1 MAGGRSGV
9 GRDGVR
15 AIVVAAGR
23 GLRLDPYTRRCPKPL
38 LYVAGRP
45 ILGHLLDSLRATGI
59 ADLVVVVGYLGEQ
72 IVAYLRTRHGPPPR
86 IVVQEELLGNGHA
99 VYAARAYLDGPVLVL
114 FGDTI
119 PIADLSAPLRTRTG
133 AASIG
138 VTEVEDGRAYGIV
151 DVSDDGRVRRIW
163 EKPAIPPSR
172 CAVAGVFFFPGAR
185 PLRDALESL
194 VTATGGAPPVPGS
207 ARLPPL
213 AGGDPGSLRDPRPR
227 PAGPPGGEVWFVDA
241 IQRMIDHGHP
251 VETFPVDR
259 FYDCGTAEQM
269 LTANR
274 ELLAAAAV
282 QPGGHGGAD
291 PSDAAGAGTHVAA
304 AFSNTVIEAPCAVS
318 PEAAVVDA
326 HIGPFVTVAPGAR
339 IVHARV
345 SDAVVLPGAVIEDE
359 TIEHAIIDTSRGMNG
374 HARGD

>member
-9 GRDGVR
+9 GQHGVR

-23 GLRLDPYTRRCPKPL
+23 GARLDPYTRWCPKPL

-45 ILGHLLDSLRATGI
+45 ILEHLLDALGAVGI
-59 ADLVVVVGYLGEQ
+59 TDLVVVAGYLREQ
-72 IVAYLRTRHGPPPR
+72 IVAYLRTRPGPLPR
-86 IVVQEELLGNGHA
+86 IVVQEALLGNGHA
-99 VYAARAYLDGPVLVL
+99 VYAARAYLDKPVLVL

-119 PIADLSAPLRTRTG
+119 PIADLSAPLRAGLG
-133 AASIG
+133 ARAAAIG

-151 DVSDDGRVRRIW
+151 DVSEDGRVRRLW

-172 CAVAGVFFFPGAR
+172 CAVSGVFFFPDAR
-185 PLRDALESL
+185 PLRDALEAL
-194 VTATGGAPPVPGS
+194 ITGGA
-207 ARLPPL
+207 R
-213 AGGDPGSLRDPRPR
+213 
-227 PAGPPGGEVWFVDA
+227 GGEFWFVDA

-251 VETFPVDR
+251 VETFPVER
-259 FYDCGTAEQM
+259 FYDCGTVEQL

-274 ELLAAAAV
+274 ELLAQVAV
-282 QPGGHGGAD
+282 PSGDHGWPD
-291 PSDAAGAGTHVAA
+291 PSAGAGTRGAA

-318 PEAAVVDA
+318 PEATVVDA

-345 SDAVVLPGAVIEDE
+345 RDAVVLPGAVIEGE
-359 TIEHAIIDTSRGMNG
+359 TIEHAIIDAPRGEG
-374 HARGD
+374 YPKGR

>member
-9 GRDGVR
+9 GRHSVR
-15 AIVVAAGR
+15 AIIVAAGR
-23 GLRLDPYTRRCPKPL
+23 GRRLDPYTQRCPKPL

-45 ILGHLLDSLRATGI
+45 ILGHLLDLLRATGI
-59 ADLVVVVGYLGEQ
+59 ADLVVVAGYLREQ
-72 IVAYLRTRHGPPPR
+72 IVAYLGTRPGPPPR
-86 IVVQEELLGNGHA
+86 IVVQEALLGNGHA
-99 VYAARAYLDGPVLVL
+99 VYVARAYLDKPVLVL

-119 PIADLSAPLRTRTG
+119 PVADLGVPLSRGTT
-133 AASIG
+133 AIG
-138 VTEVEDGRAYGIV
+138 ITEVEDGRAYGIV
-151 DVSDDGRVRRIW
+151 DASEDGRVRRIW

-172 CAVAGVFFFPGAR
+172 CAVAGAFFFPDAR
-185 PLRDALESL
+185 PLRDALEAL
-194 VTATGGAPPVPGS
+194 VTATGGAP
-207 ARLPPL
+207 
-213 AGGDPGSLRDPRPR
+213 
-227 PAGPPGGEVWFVDA
+227 GGEFWFVDA
-241 IQRMIDHGHP
+241 IQRMIDHGQP
-251 VETFPVDR
+251 VGTFPVER

-274 ELLAAAAV
+274 ELLAGAAV

-291 PSDAAGAGTHVAA
+291 PSDAAGAGTRVAA
-304 AFSNTVIEAPCAVS
+304 AFSNTVVEAPCAIS

-359 TIEHAIIDTSRGMNG
+359 TIEHAIIDASRGTSG